1 MPITA
6 AITAI
11 VNSGILGEGLG
22 LGLGEGDGLGL
33 GDGEGEGLGLGLG
46 DGLGY
51 GDGDGVGLGL
61 GLGDGLGY
69 GEGEGD
75 GRALAHL
82 QLINMHV
89 AILITPFAL
98 LSMTHQTLLT
108 QPIGTRLLQSTNQ
121 SLIMWAVE
129 QQVG

>member
-1 MPITA
+1 MPTRMPITA

-22 LGLGEGDGLGL
+22 LGLG
-33 GDGEGEGLGLGLG
+33 DGEGEGLGLGLG
-46 DGLGY
+46 DGLGD
-51 GDGDGVGLGL
+51 GDGDGVGLGD
-61 GLGDGLGY
+61 GDG
-69 GEGEGD
+69 D
-75 GRALAHL
+75 GMALAHL

-98 LSMTHQTLLT
+98 LSMTHQILLT

-121 SLIMWAVE
+121 SLIMWAAE

>member
-11 VNSGILGEGLG
+11 VNNGILGVGLG
-22 LGLGEGDGLGL
+22 LGLGEGEGLGEGLGL
-33 GDGEGEGLGLGLG
+33 GDGVGDGLG
-46 DGLGY
+46 DGE
-51 GDGDGVGLGL
+51 GD
-61 GLGDGLGY
+61 
-69 GEGEGD
+69 GD

-98 LSMTHQTLLT
+98 LSMTHQTLST

-121 SLIMWAVE
+121 SLIMWAEE

>member
-22 LGLGEGDGLGL
+22 LGLGGGDGV
-33 GDGEGEGLGLGLG
+33 GLGLG
-46 DGLGY
+46 DGLGD
-51 GDGDGVGLGL
+51 GDGDGLGL
-61 GLGDGLGY
+61 GGGDG
-69 GEGEGD
+69 EGV

-108 QPIGTRLLQSTNQ
+108 RPIGTRLLQSTNQ
-121 SLIMWAVE
+121 SLIMWAAV
-129 QQVG
+129 QMVGLA

>member
-1 MPITA
+1 MPTMMPITA

-11 VNSGILGEGLG
+11 VNIGILGEGLG

-33 GDGEGEGLGLGLG
+33 GDG
-46 DGLGY
+46 
-51 GDGDGVGLGL
+51 DGVGLGD
-61 GLGDGLGY
+61 GD
-69 GEGEGD
+69 GEGD

-89 AILITPFAL
+89 VAILITYLAL

-108 QPIGTRLLQSTNQ
+108 QPIGTRLLQSTNR
-121 SLIMWAVE
+121 SLIMWAAE
-129 QQVG
+129 QRVG